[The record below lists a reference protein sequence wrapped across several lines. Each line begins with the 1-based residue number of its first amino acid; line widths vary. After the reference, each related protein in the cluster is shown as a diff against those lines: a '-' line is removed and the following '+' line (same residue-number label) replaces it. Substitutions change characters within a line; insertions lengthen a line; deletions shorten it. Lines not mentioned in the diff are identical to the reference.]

1 MVLTEFR
8 GKFLSERL
16 PETKKI
22 DKFRMAARDPKKVIF
37 EILKSLHSLKLFLAN
52 SFLEVSV

>member
-1 MVLTEFR
+1 VLTEFR
-8 GKFLSERL
+8 GKFLSEKL

-22 DKFRMAARDPKKVIF
+22 DKFRKATRDPKKVIF
-37 EILKSLHSLKLFLAN
+37 EILKSLHSPKFFLTN